1 MMACVIFMIINTYRL
16 YYYYCSDMDGASDVH
31 CLWTYS
37 VWVLIPSRFG
47 HYEFIDASS
56 FQFQALVDAIWVIL
70 AFCNSL
76 APRNQNKML
85 FS

>member
-1 MMACVIFMIINTYRL
+1 
-16 YYYYCSDMDGASDVH
+16 MDGASDVH
-31 CLWTYS
+31 ILW

-47 HYEFIDASS
+47 HSEFIDATI
-56 FQFQALVDAIWVIL
+56 FQFQALVDEIWVIL

-76 APRNQNKML
+76 TQGNQNKVL